1 MIQLDSPL
9 YRNSLSFLR
18 RQESSPK
25 YFVLNKGLDTR
36 LRRYDKQH
44 SLLCAASLLFLV
56 LLFSPSRSFSQEGLP
71 YLLKFPDIMDN
82 SSWQLVVQEEGL
94 KIYTKTWPGSNFVAV
109 KTDQTVRTTMKKVIA
124 NTLDADGYA
133 DWIGGSTGS
142 ALLKISDDQKEIIY
156 HLKIGAPWP
165 LKDRDLVAG
174 LRISQD
180 PESKAIIVDEWNES
194 QFIPEEKGHVRIP
207 RNISQSVAIPL
218 GDGRVRTIWQG
229 HNEPGGWLPAWV
241 VNWTVKSVFLES
253 ARAGKI
259 RLETQK
265 LKDPPAWAL
274 E

>member
-1 MIQLDSPL
+1 MTGVQ
-9 YRNSLSFLR
+9 
-18 RQESSPK
+18 
-25 YFVLNKGLDTR
+25 T
-36 LRRYDKQH
+36 
-44 SLLCAASLLFLV
+44 CA
-56 LLFSPSRSFSQEGLP
+56 LP
-71 YLLKFPDIMDN
+71 IC
-82 SSWQLVVQEEGL
+82 
-94 KIYTKTWPGSNFVAV
+94 
-109 KTDQTVRTTMKKVIA
+109 
-124 NTLDADGYA
+124 
-133 DWIGGSTGS
+133 
-142 ALLKISDDQKEIIY
+142 
-156 HLKIGAPWP
+156 
-165 LKDRDLVAG
+165 
-174 LRISQD
+174 
-180 PESKAIIVDEWNES
+180 KAIIVDEWNES